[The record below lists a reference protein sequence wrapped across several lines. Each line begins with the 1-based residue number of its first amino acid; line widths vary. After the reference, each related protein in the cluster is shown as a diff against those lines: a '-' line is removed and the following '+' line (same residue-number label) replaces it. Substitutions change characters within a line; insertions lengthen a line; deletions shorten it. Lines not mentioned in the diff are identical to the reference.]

1 MQKEHSDQIYLP
13 GEDRNEGGKE
23 LIREK
28 NGKPVEDETK
38 SYNLESVSI
47 FTMQEMMEGVL

>member
-13 GEDRNEGGKE
+13 SEVYKWERKE

-28 NGKPVEDETK
+28 NGKLVEDETK
-38 SYNLESVSI
+38 SHNLESVLG
-47 FTMQEMMEGVL
+47 FTMQEMMERVL

>member
-13 GEDRNEGGKE
+13 GEDRNERGKE

-28 NGKPVEDETK
+28 NGKLVEDETK
-38 SYNLESVSI
+38 SYNLESVLI